1 MSMNRIESHRG
12 QRCPDY
18 AVLADNT
25 RLYPREGRSRPPK
38 ERSHARGMALSKA
51 ALTQELPKMAAD
63 RPKVHVSVLKVEH
76 CIALPRQIASAMT
89 GTIRTLRL
97 EVLVGGVYS
106 VLVEVHFRL
115 FWDPSKYY
123 QNYQVNECLQRD
135 WSKQKERPSLHL
147 GLGLRVI
154 SRK

>member
-38 ERSHARGMALSKA
+38 ESSHARGMALSKA

-89 GTIRTLRL
+89 GTIWTLRL
-97 EVLVGGVYS
+97 EVLVGVVYS

-115 FWDPSKYY
+115 FWDPSKCY
-123 QNYQVNECLQRD
+123 QNYQVNNVCNETGQNKRSDPLY
-135 WSKQKERPSLHL
+135 
-147 GLGLRVI
+147 I
-154 SRK
+154 